1 MAVEPLRRAQ
11 IEHEDLPQHEADA
24 ARAAV
29 SPVPLDPL
37 AAVFPEHREPP
48 DHRHD
53 RHYKCSGGRAH
64 VRYMSRADSDIDV
77 TKIVVARRAT
87 V

>member
-1 MAVEPLRRAQ
+1 
-11 IEHEDLPQHEADA
+11 
-24 ARAAV
+24 
-29 SPVPLDPL
+29 
-37 AAVFPEHREPP
+37 
-48 DHRHD
+48 
-53 RHYKCSGGRAH
+53 